1 MSRVDE
7 LGKPGFYSG
16 HRPWRLCLSLLCH
29 PAPVQ
34 SLGTWPG
41 SEGPRGPREV
51 LTDTRPQAIWGFLVL
66 RRARD
71 LFSSGA
77 PRTSPLWAGA
87 MPLSGR
93 HCLCEKSWV
102 PLPAGTLP
110 MIHTEQPADTASMKP
125 SQIPSRGD
133 TFF

>member
-1 MSRVDE
+1 MNWGSQDSTQAIGLGGAAFHCYAILLLCNLWE
-7 LGKPGFYSG
+7 LGQVQRVQEVPG
-16 HRPWRLCLSLLCH
+16 RCPQTQ
-29 PAPVQ
+29 V
-34 SLGTWPG
+34 
-41 SEGPRGPREV
+41 
-51 LTDTRPQAIWGFLVL
+51 PQAIWGFLVL
-66 RRARD
+66 RRVRD

-110 MIHTEQPADTASMKP
+110 MIHTEQPADTSSMKP